1 MTNKKYSDN
10 IKSRKANKTKKRK
23 EAKNMR
29 QIKIEK
35 DGAIFTIK
43 KEKEHYIIEKNRK
56 FHGSADTLTEAEKD
70 IDNEKE

>member
-1 MTNKKYSDN
+1 
-10 IKSRKANKTKKRK
+10 
-23 EAKNMR
+23 MR